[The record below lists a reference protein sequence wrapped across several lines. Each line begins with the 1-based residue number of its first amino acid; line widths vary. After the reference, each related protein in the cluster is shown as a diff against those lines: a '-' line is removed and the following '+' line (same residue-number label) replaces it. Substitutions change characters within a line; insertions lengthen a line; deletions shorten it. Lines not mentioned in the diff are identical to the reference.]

1 MNHQNWD
8 TVIINGKKAKPR
20 RDTAP
25 LVSDPSSIHKKI
37 DGGKNSN
44 HGNGLPSLSKKLEG
58 NDEIIPLPTISRSL
72 SLQIIAARN
81 QAGLTQKELAQ
92 KINEKIDVVKG
103 YESGEIIPN
112 PNVTNKLQRALNTTF
127 TK

>member
-8 TVIINGKKAKPR
+8 TVIINGKQAKPK
-20 RDTAP
+20 RDVH
-25 LVSDPSSIHKKI
+25 LVSEKKI
-37 DGGKNSN
+37 SGGKNSN
-44 HGNGLPSLSKKLEG
+44 YGNGLPSLTKKLDG
-58 NDEIIPLPTISRSL
+58 DEITPLPTVSKTL
-72 SLQIIAARN
+72 SQQIITARN
-81 QAGLTQKELAQ
+81 QAGLTQKDLAQ
-92 KINEKIDVVKG
+92 KINEKIDIVKG